1 MFRPSAPRSR
11 PASGRGIRGI
21 PAAALGFGTG
31 VGLLAAGAAG
41 ASEPPP
47 TPAATP
53 APTLVAPT
61 LAAPTLASAGL
72 GAGETAA
79 APNAATPNAAGVV
92 VLAQISG
99 MVVTSDGQPL
109 PGALVSV
116 FASEQPE
123 QAQFAVTDDDGRF
136 EVDEAS
142 EGLYSLRAFLAGFLP
157 SPRTRVQV
165 SSGAALTDTLLL
177 QLAAVGAEPGA
188 GTLSELRWL
197 LQRGR
202 RNVLKERQASLG
214 SEWDDE
220 GEWFRSET
228 RPHVPALG
236 AFDGEFG
243 VFAASGSS
251 LGLAEGRALDSG
263 IAYTRFELPSTARGD
278 WEAEAR
284 LMESAFASW
293 AANLAYRMAPLDGH
307 RFSAGLGYQRHVY
320 GDAPDYRPEAAPIL
334 NADLLQEP
342 QAAWDGAA
350 FVADD
355 FSLGR
360 ASLSTGLTYRRFS
373 YLSGHRGLAPRAVLR
388 YRASDDWELVGGM
401 AVRVDGPIG
410 DDAALL
416 SRVAHADLLALDPSG
431 FPTMPAQRSA
441 RYQAGVQYR
450 LAPNATLGVRGF
462 REVTTDQLV
471 RSFESRPRRGGRF
484 DVASAGDFTA
494 QGFAFDWIREL
505 APVARGVDLGGR
517 VSYLMAVV
525 GGSPEE
531 AAIEAPIEAPIGV
544 LAVTDGAVLH
554 DLSAEVEA
562 QWRPSGT
569 RLNAV
574 YRLITHD
581 GITPPTAPAAGPAA
595 PAGDRTARFDVEI
608 LQLIPFTEW
617 SGTEWELSFAVRD
630 LFFRDLMGR
639 SLLDELAVARAPRRV
654 VGGLAVRF

>member
-1 MFRPSAPRSR
+1 MFRPLARRSR
-11 PASGRGIRGI
+11 PASGRRI
-21 PAAALGFGTG
+21 PAASLGFGAG
-31 VGLLAAGAAG
+31 ISLFAAGAAA
-41 ASEPPP
+41 ASEPP
-47 TPAATP
+47 A
-53 APTLVAPT
+53 T
-61 LAAPTLASAGL
+61 LAAAAAGL
-72 GAGETAA
+72 AAGETAA
-79 APNAATPNAAGVV
+79 APNAAGVV

-123 QAQFAVTDDDGRF
+123 QAQFAVTGDDGRF
-136 EVDEAS
+136 EVDEAG

-165 SSGAALTDTLLL
+165 SSGASITDTLLL
-177 QLAAVGAEPGA
+177 QMAAVGAEPGA

-202 RNVLKERQASLG
+202 RNVLKERQAALG
-214 SEWDDE
+214 AEWDD
-220 GEWFRSET
+220 GDEWFRSET

-293 AANLAYRMAPLDGH
+293 AANLAYKMAPLDGH

-360 ASLSTGLTYRRFS
+360 ASLGTGLTYRRFS

-471 RSFESRPRRGGRF
+471 RSFESHPRQGGRF
-484 DVASAGDFTA
+484 EVASAGDFTA
-494 QGFAFDWIREL
+494 QGFAFDWIREM

-525 GGSPEE
+525 GGSPEAAAGE
-531 AAIEAPIEAPIGV
+531 AAPIGV
-544 LAVTDGAVLH
+544 LAVSDGAVLH

-581 GITPPTAPAAGPAA
+581 GITAAAVASDPAA
-595 PAGDRTARFDVEI
+595 PGDGRTARFDVEI

>member
-1 MFRPSAPRSR
+1 MFRPPARRSR
-11 PASGRGIRGI
+11 PASGRRI
-21 PAAALGFGTG
+21 PALGLGLGTG
-31 VGLLAAGAAG
+31 ISLLAAGAAA
-41 ASEPPP
+41 ASEPP
-47 TPAATP
+47 A
-53 APTLVAPT
+53 T
-61 LAAPTLASAGL
+61 LAAAAAGL

-79 APNAATPNAAGVV
+79 APNAAGVV

-123 QAQFAVTDDDGRF
+123 EARFAVTGDDGRF
-136 EVDEAS
+136 EVDEAD

-165 SSGAALTDTLLL
+165 SSGASITDTLLL
-177 QLAAVGAEPGA
+177 QMAAVGAEPGA

-214 SEWDDE
+214 SGWDDE
-220 GEWFRSET
+220 DEWFRSET

-293 AANLAYRMAPLDGH
+293 AANLAYTMAPLDGH

-360 ASLSTGLTYRRFS
+360 ASLGTGLTYRRFS

-471 RSFESRPRRGGRF
+471 RSFESSPRRGGRF
-484 DVASAGDFTA
+484 EVASAGDFTA
-494 QGFAFDWIREL
+494 QGFAFDWIREM

-525 GGSPEE
+525 GGSPE
-531 AAIEAPIEAPIGV
+531 AAAGAAPIGV
-544 LAVTDGAVLH
+544 LAISDGAVLH

-581 GITPPTAPAAGPAA
+581 GITAAAVASGPAA
-595 PAGDRTARFDVEI
+595 PGDGRTARFDVEI

>member
-1 MFRPSAPRSR
+1 M
-11 PASGRGIRGI
+11 
-21 PAAALGFGTG
+21 GFGAG
-31 VGLLAAGAAG
+31 VGLLAASAAA
-41 ASEPPP
+41 ASE
-47 TPAATP
+47 P
-53 APTLVAPT
+53 APTLSA
-61 LAAPTLASAGL
+61 AGL

-79 APNAATPNAAGVV
+79 APNAAGVV

-99 MVVTSDGQPL
+99 MVVTNDGQPL

-123 QAQFAVTDDDGRF
+123 QARFAVTDDDGRF
-136 EVDEAS
+136 RVDEAG

-165 SSGAALTDTLLL
+165 SSGASITDTLLL

-202 RNVLKERQASLG
+202 RNALKERQASLG
-214 SEWDDE
+214 SEWDSDRD
-220 GEWFRSET
+220 GNREWFRSES

-334 NADLLQEP
+334 NTDLLQEP

-373 YLSGHRGLAPRAVLR
+373 YLSGHRGLSPRAVLR

-416 SRVAHADLLALDPSG
+416 SRIAHADLLALDPSG

-471 RSFESRPRRGGRF
+471 RSFESRRRRGGRF
-484 DVASAGDFTA
+484 EVTSAGDFTA
-494 QGFAFDWIREL
+494 QGFAFDWIREM

-525 GGSPEE
+525 GGSPESAAE
-531 AAIEAPIEAPIGV
+531 AAPIGV
-544 LAVTDGAVLH
+544 LAVTDGAALH

-562 QWRPSGT
+562 RWRPSGT

-574 YRLITHD
+574 YRLITHE
-581 GITPPTAPAAGPAA
+581 GITPAAA
-595 PAGDRTARFDVEI
+595 PGAAAPGAAAVAGDRTARFDVEI

>member
-1 MFRPSAPRSR
+1 MFRPLARRSR
-11 PASGRGIRGI
+11 PASGRRI
-21 PAAALGFGTG
+21 LGLGTG
-31 VGLLAAGAAG
+31 ISLLAAGAAA
-41 ASEPPP
+41 ASEPP
-47 TPAATP
+47 A
-53 APTLVAPT
+53 T
-61 LAAPTLASAGL
+61 LAAAAAGL

-79 APNAATPNAAGVV
+79 APNAAGVV

-99 MVVTSDGQPL
+99 MVVTNDGQPL

-116 FASEQPE
+116 FASDQPE
-123 QAQFAVTDDDGRF
+123 EAQFAVTGDDGRF
-136 EVDEAS
+136 EVDEAG

-165 SSGAALTDTLLL
+165 SSGASITDTLLL
-177 QLAAVGAEPGA
+177 QMAAVGAEPGA

-214 SEWDDE
+214 AEWDDE
-220 GEWFRSET
+220 DDWFRSET

-293 AANLAYRMAPLDGH
+293 AANLAYTMAPLDGH

-334 NADLLQEP
+334 NTDLLQEP

-471 RSFESRPRRGGRF
+471 RSFESSPRRGGRF
-484 DVASAGDFTA
+484 EVASAGDFTA
-494 QGFAFDWIREL
+494 QGFAFDWIREM

-525 GGSPEE
+525 GGSPEAE
-531 AAIEAPIEAPIGV
+531 AGAAPIGV
-544 LAVTDGAVLH
+544 LAISDGAVLH

-569 RLNAV
+569 RVNAV

-581 GITPPTAPAAGPAA
+581 GITAAAVASGPAV
-595 PAGDRTARFDVEI
+595 PGDGRTARFDVEI

>member
-1 MFRPSAPRSR
+1 MFRPSARRSR
-11 PASGRGIRGI
+11 PASGRRILGI
-21 PAAALGFGTG
+21 GTG
-31 VGLLAAGAAG
+31 ISLLAAGAAA
-41 ASEPPP
+41 ASEPP
-47 TPAATP
+47 A
-53 APTLVAPT
+53 T
-61 LAAPTLASAGL
+61 LAAAAAGL
-72 GAGETAA
+72 AAGETAA
-79 APNAATPNAAGVV
+79 APNAAGVV

-123 QAQFAVTDDDGRF
+123 QAQFAVTGDDGRF
-136 EVDEAS
+136 EVDEAG

-165 SSGAALTDTLLL
+165 SSGASITDTLLL
-177 QLAAVGAEPGA
+177 QMAAVGAEPGA

-202 RNVLKERQASLG
+202 RNVLKERQAALG
-214 SEWDDE
+214 AEWDD
-220 GEWFRSET
+220 GDEWFRSET

-293 AANLAYRMAPLDGH
+293 AANLAYKMAPLDGH

-360 ASLSTGLTYRRFS
+360 ASLGTGLTYRRFS

-471 RSFESRPRRGGRF
+471 RSFESSPRRGGRF
-484 DVASAGDFTA
+484 EVASAGDFTA
-494 QGFAFDWIREL
+494 QGFAFDWIREM

-525 GGSPEE
+525 GGSPEAAAGE
-531 AAIEAPIEAPIGV
+531 AAPIGV
-544 LAVTDGAVLH
+544 LAVSDGAVLH

-569 RLNAV
+569 RVNAV

-581 GITPPTAPAAGPAA
+581 GITAAAIASGPAA
-595 PAGDRTARFDVEI
+595 PGDGRTARFDVEI

>member
-1 MFRPSAPRSR
+1 MFRPSARRSR
-11 PASGRGIRGI
+11 PASGRRI
-21 PAAALGFGTG
+21 PAASLGFGAG
-31 VGLLAAGAAG
+31 ISLLAAGAAA
-41 ASEPPP
+41 ASEPP
-47 TPAATP
+47 A
-53 APTLVAPT
+53 T
-61 LAAPTLASAGL
+61 LAAAAAGL
-72 GAGETAA
+72 AAGETAA
-79 APNAATPNAAGVV
+79 APNAAGVV

-123 QAQFAVTDDDGRF
+123 EAQFAVTGDDGRF
-136 EVDEAS
+136 EVDEAG

-165 SSGAALTDTLLL
+165 SSGASITDTLLL
-177 QLAAVGAEPGA
+177 QMAAVGAEPGA

-202 RNVLKERQASLG
+202 RNVLKERQAALG
-214 SEWDDE
+214 AEWDD
-220 GEWFRSET
+220 GDEWFRSET

-293 AANLAYRMAPLDGH
+293 AANLAYKMAPLDGH

-360 ASLSTGLTYRRFS
+360 ASLGTGLTYRRFS

-471 RSFESRPRRGGRF
+471 RSFESSPRRGGRF
-484 DVASAGDFTA
+484 EVASAGDFTA
-494 QGFAFDWIREL
+494 QGFAFDWIREM

-525 GGSPEE
+525 GGSPEAAAGE
-531 AAIEAPIEAPIGV
+531 AAPIGV
-544 LAVTDGAVLH
+544 LAVSDGAVLH

-581 GITPPTAPAAGPAA
+581 GITAAAVASGPAA
-595 PAGDRTARFDVEI
+595 PGDGRTARFDVEI

>member
-1 MFRPSAPRSR
+1 MFRPPARRSR
-11 PASGRGIRGI
+11 PASRPRI
-21 PAAALGFGTG
+21 PG
-31 VGLLAAGAAG
+31 LAAGISLLVSGAAA
-41 ASEPPP
+41 ASEPP
-47 TPAATP
+47 AATPP
-53 APTLVAPT
+53 APTLTAAR
-61 LAAPTLASAGL
+61 LA
-72 GAGETAA
+72 AGETAA
-79 APNAATPNAAGVV
+79 APNAAGVV

-99 MVVTSDGQPL
+99 MVVTNDGQPL

-123 QAQFAVTDDDGRF
+123 EARFAVTGDDGRF

-165 SSGAALTDTLLL
+165 SSGAAITDTLLL
-177 QLAAVGAEPGA
+177 QMAAVGAEPGA

-202 RNVLKERQASLG
+202 RNVLKERQASAG
-214 SEWDDE
+214 SRWDDE
-220 GEWFRSET
+220 DEWFRSES

-388 YRASDDWELVGGM
+388 YRASDNWELVGGM

-416 SRVAHADLLALDPSG
+416 SRIAHADLLALDPSG

-441 RYQAGVQYR
+441 RYQAGVQHR

-471 RSFESRPRRGGRF
+471 RSFESRPRQGGRF
-484 DVASAGDFTA
+484 EVASAGNFTA
-494 QGFAFDWIREL
+494 QGVALDWIREM

-525 GGSPEE
+525 GGSPESG
-531 AAIEAPIEAPIGV
+531 AGGAPIGV
-544 LAVTDGAVLH
+544 LAVSDGAVLH

-574 YRLITHD
+574 YRLINHD
-581 GITPPTAPAAGPAA
+581 GITAAAVAGPAA
-595 PAGDRTARFDVEI
+595 GTGPAAPGDGRTARFDVEI